1 MSEDP
6 IQETAAKTLSS
17 DSSSGI
23 VSSYVT
29 NSSSARL
36 SAVGNILTQR
46 FGNNWKIILI
56 LILGLFMFAIIIILI
71 F

>member
-1 MSEDP
+1 MSDSL
-6 IQETAAKTLSS
+6 QETAAKTLLS

-23 VSSYVT
+23 VKDYVM

-36 SAVGNILTQR
+36 STVADILTQR

-56 LILGLFMFAIIIILI
+56 LILGLFVIAITIIIL

>member
-1 MSEDP
+1 MSSDS
-6 IQETAAKTLSS
+6 IQETAIKTLLS
-17 DSSSGI
+17 DDSSGI
-23 VSSYVT
+23 VKNYVI

-36 SAVGNILTQR
+36 STVTNILTQR

-56 LILGLFMFAIIIILI
+56 LILGLFAIAIIIIIL